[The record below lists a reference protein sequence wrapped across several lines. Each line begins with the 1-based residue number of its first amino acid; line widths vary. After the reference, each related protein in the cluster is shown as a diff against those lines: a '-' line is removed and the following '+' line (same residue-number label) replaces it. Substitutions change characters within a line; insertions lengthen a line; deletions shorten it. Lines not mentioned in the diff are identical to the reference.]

1 MNRTWINTVVAAALF
16 TLPSVCQDRVP
27 VYRVTV
33 VQRNIDSVN
42 YQYKAGPTKIDFRGT
57 VLLPAAKGDATVDP
71 QKGRTEIDAKFEGL
85 VAPQRFGPEYLSYV
99 LWAVTPDGTSHNL
112 GEIVPNASDKAHLPV
127 TTDLQAFGLIVTA
140 EPYASVRHPGDVV
153 VLENQVRPDTI
164 GEVRPI
170 QAKVE
175 LMPRGTYTWN
185 VPANETTGVANAP
198 KVSMSRYQAILQ
210 VYEAQNAL
218 GIARAAGAEQ
228 YAPDVFAKAQ
238 EEYNQAQQLQ
248 MNSKGNDDRIVQ
260 YARAATEIAEDARTI
275 ADRRREESTLVA
287 VRQETVEAQQAQLQA
302 ELKAMKEGERADN
315 AEAKTQMERE
325 KRERAEAETKAA
337 KEQNQQATVV
347 IVQPPAPEPQQ
358 AVQPVPPMLNANDD
372 GARELRLRLLQRM
385 NLAMVTRDTPRGL
398 DATLTDGDF
407 TGGQLQPGPE
417 RALTQ
422 MAAALQSHPDLKIS
436 VEGNSDSPE
445 GSGLA
450 AQRASAVAAALV
462 RAGVPAQQVSSMSLG
477 NSHLIV
483 SNVTDR
489 GRVENRRVEIVI
501 SGNAIGTVPS
511 WDRTYPLSFESAEK
525 VVIEC
530 SRFRCERP
538 WHGLRSRVPLC
549 GPDSFRVQCRDCTR
563 A

>member
-1 MNRTWINTVVAAALF
+1 
-16 TLPSVCQDRVP
+16 
-27 VYRVTV
+27 VTV

-71 QKGRTEIDAKFEGL
+71 QKGRTGIDAKFEGL

-112 GEIVPNASDKAHLPV
+112 GEIVPNSSDKAHLPV

-185 VPANETTGVANAP
+185 VPPNETSGVANAP

-228 YAPDVFAKAQ
+228 YASDVFAKAQ

-248 MNSKGNDDRIVQ
+248 MNGKGNDDRIVQ

-302 ELKAMKEGERADN
+302 ELKAMKEHERADN
-315 AEAKTQMERE
+315 AEARVQAERE
-325 KRERAEAETKAA
+325 GRERAEAETKAA

-347 IVQPPAPEPQQ
+347 IVQPPAAPQPQ
-358 AVQPVPPMLNANDD
+358 PAVQAVPPMLNANDD
-372 GARELRLRLLQRM
+372 AARELRLRLLQRM
-385 NLAMVTRDTPRGL
+385 NLAIVTRDTPRGL
-398 DATLTDGDF
+398 NASLTDSDF
-407 TGGQLQPGPE
+407 TGGQLQAGPE
-417 RALTQ
+417 RALAQ
-422 MAAALQSHPDLKIS
+422 LAAALQSHPDLKIS

-477 NSHLIV
+477 NSHLVV
-483 SNVTDR
+483 SNATDR
-489 GRVENRRVEIVI
+489 GRIENRRVEIVI

-511 WDRTYPLSFESAEK
+511 WDRTYPLSFNRLK
-525 VVIEC
+525 
-530 SRFRCERP
+530 
-538 WHGLRSRVPLC
+538 
-549 GPDSFRVQCRDCTR
+549 
-563 A
+563 